1 MTKEREREKPQ
12 KSVLSHDAIL
22 WHIDQGNIQIDP
34 FNPENLKTSSYD
46 LSLGE
51 WYFEEQEPEP
61 GHTIYNPWDEEEVDR
76 VWGEDPKKAY
86 LAAEYFSKIRFNIP
100 KGINPNDKVILL
112 PPQKTILC
120 HTLEFVGGKDC
131 VTTMMKARS
140 SWGRN
145 FIEVCKC
152 AGWGDVGYINRWTM
166 EVTNNSGHYTIPLV
180 VGRRIAQM
188 VFFEV
193 DPVENGDYARDGK
206 YQQAAQLK
214 ETKKLWTPDSMKPK
228 LYLDREVVNI

>member
-1 MTKEREREKPQ
+1 MNKERRLKEPE
-12 KSVLSHDAIL
+12 KSVLSRDAIL
-22 WHIDQGNIQIDP
+22 WHIDQGNVQIDP
-34 FNPENLKTSSYD
+34 FSPDNLKTSSYD
-46 LSLGE
+46 LSLGK

-61 GHTIYNPWDEEEVDR
+61 GHTIYNPWSKNEVDR
-76 VWGEDPKKAY
+76 VWGSESKKACE
-86 LAAEYFSKIRFNIP
+86 ASEYFVKIGVALP
-100 KGINPNDKVILL
+100 EGVNPEDEVILL

-120 HTLEFVGGKDC
+120 HTLEFVGGKNC

-188 VFFEV
+188 VFFAV
-193 DPVENGDYARDGK
+193 DPMENGDYANDGK
-206 YQQAAQLK
+206 YQQSTELD
-214 ETKKLWTPDSMKPK
+214 ETKRLWTPDSMKPK
-228 LYLDREVVNI
+228 LYLDREVINT